1 MRSRS
6 ILSFLVPL
14 LLAAAPVAAQR
25 PVEPYDPS
33 GRYRTFLLGAQFTG
47 AFEDG
52 RELVGAWGVMRAG
65 GRSGAWMQRT
75 DMAAGLRSGFSF
87 VDRIVAGPQ
96 VSLARAFP
104 SQHTSLMGGR
114 SRAEPY
120 LLLGGGALGV
130 LDTRGRTRA
139 GLAPS
144 VSAGAGFRMLRD
156 EWDITLQH
164 FEVVIE
170 KRFGMLDEAPQLYV
184 RFGTA
189 LPRRRGTSPR
199 PAEPPPGRVRG

>member
-1 MRSRS
+1 MRSRC
-6 ILSFLVPL
+6 IALPLFLL
-14 LLAAAPVAAQR
+14 LLAVVPSAAQR

-33 GRYRTFLLGAQFTG
+33 GRYRTFMLGAQFTG
-47 AFEDG
+47 AIEDG
-52 RELVGAWGVMRAG
+52 RELMAAWGVMRAG

-75 DMAAGLRSGFSF
+75 EAVAGLRSGFSF
-87 VDRIVAGPQ
+87 VDRLVAGPQ

-104 SQHTSLMGGR
+104 SQHTTLGGR

-130 LDTRGRTRA
+130 VDTRGETRV

-144 VSAGAGFRMLRD
+144 VSAGAGFRLLHD

-164 FEVVIE
+164 FEVVLE

-189 LPRRRGTSPR
+189 LPRRRGASLR
-199 PAEPPPGRVRG
+199 PDEPPPSRLRR